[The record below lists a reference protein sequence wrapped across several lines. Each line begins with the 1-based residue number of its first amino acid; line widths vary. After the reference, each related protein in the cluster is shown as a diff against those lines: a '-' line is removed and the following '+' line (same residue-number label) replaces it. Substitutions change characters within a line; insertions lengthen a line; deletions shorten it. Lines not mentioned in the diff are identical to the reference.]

1 MSAAMDSIGQDWSIQ
16 ASAPVSSND
25 WQVLAASLD
34 SNSRDFDS
42 FAVCLA
48 KV

>member
-1 MSAAMDSIGQDWSIQ
+1 MGRRALAE